1 MKRLR
6 VLMTRQEIV
15 PDRLAGAAAVV
26 VDVFLATTTLLTM
39 LEFVAD
45 VGASDLVPEVGAGQ
59 LTRGGRLQEIYL

>member
-26 VDVFLATTTLLTM
+26 VDVFLATTLLTM